1 MQDFIQGSSDVAG
14 KLDLVWANTLKP
26 LFNMMKPLTESADG
40 LVKLLKLAPKDML
53 K

>member
-1 MQDFIQGSSDVAG
+1 MNDFIQGSSEAAA
-14 KLDLVWANTLKP
+14 KLDLVWDNTLKP

>member
-1 MQDFIQGSSDVAG
+1 MNDFITGSSEAAQ
-14 KLDLVWANTLKP
+14 KLDLVWDNTLKP
-26 LFNMMKPLTESADG
+26 LFNMLKPLSESAEG

>member
-1 MQDFIQGSSDVAG
+1 MNDFLSGSSEAAG
-14 KLDLVWANTLKP
+14 NLDLVWNNTLKP
-26 LFNMMKPLTESADG
+26 FFNLFAPLAESAEG

>member
-1 MQDFIQGSSDVAG
+1 MQDFIMGSSEAAG
-14 KLDLVWANTLKP
+14 KLDLVWDNTLKP
-26 LFNMMKPLTESADG
+26 FFKMFEPLSESAEG